1 MPLASRELTIF
12 LSSTVED
19 LKPVRNEIAA
29 TLAQRGI
36 NVRKS
41 DDADFPVLHGVTS
54 HVACLQAVKN
64 AHILITLV
72 GYRFG
77 GEFEPGKSITWREWE
92 TARENGVIPIVLVN
106 KGMNDLSIKIG
117 EKRRELEAQY
127 QNETASEIDKRLRA
141 LPGFGDWKPLVDDT
155 PAQQRFIDQL
165 RKGHVDNWVHH
176 EWTGTAADALR
187 YIDPRLSTLLALS
200 RDAES
205 RMQATA
211 KALRRLARWAAVLSH
226 EIHQGKRDADTAT
239 QRLLQAVEQLR
250 EELLDFGADDRY
262 NLMLYRAE
270 GDSLVPGPRVT
281 HGAIIQRNRTWKVG
295 EGHAG
300 LAAVENRILVAPDL
314 RETRAWDV
322 LKNADKT
329 VKEEDAKNYVSAVSI
344 PLSINKGKPKAVF
357 IVTSSRKDHFTS
369 LDQAEV
375 LTCET
380 IGRILSLIWM
390 GGDGD
395 VDGL

>member
-19 LKPVRNEIAA
+19 LRPVRNEIAA

-36 NVRKS
+36 KVRKS
-41 DDADFPVLHGVTS
+41 DDADFPILHGVTS

-77 GEFEPGKSITWREWE
+77 GEFEAGKSITWREWE
-92 TARENGVIPIVLVN
+92 TARENGVIPIVLVH

-117 EKRRELEAQY
+117 EKRRDLVAQFP
-127 QNETASEIDKRLRA
+127 NETASEIDKRLRA
-141 LPGFGDWKPLVDDT
+141 MPGFGDWKPLIDDV
-155 PAQQRFIDQL
+155 PAQQRFIDAL
-165 RKGHVDNWVHH
+165 RKGHVDNWVHQ

-200 RDAES
+200 RDTEA
-205 RMQATA
+205 RAQATA
-211 KALRRLARWAAVLSH
+211 KALRRLARWAAVLSTQ
-226 EIHQGKRDADTAT
+226 IHQGKRDADTAT
-239 QRLLQAVEQLR
+239 QRLLQFVEQLR
-250 EELLDFGADDRY
+250 EELLDFSAGDRY
-262 NLMLYRAE
+262 NFMLFRAE
-270 GDSLVPGPRVT
+270 GDSLVPGPRVA
-281 HGAIIQRNRTWKVG
+281 HAEIVQRNRTWKIG

-314 RETRAWDV
+314 RETKAWDV
-322 LKNADKT
+322 LKNADKA

-344 PLSINKGKPKAVF
+344 PLSVDKGKPSAVF

-369 LDQAEV
+369 PEQAEV
-375 LTCET
+375 LTCDT

-395 VDGL
+395 VDGI